1 MNCKNAHTEQ
11 CLLNE
16 EGFTLLEII
25 AVIVIMSIL
34 AVVAVPKYFDLQ
46 EEARKKAFSAGIS
59 EAIGRVNGHFAE
71 SVLNGQRPGSIVYD
85 EASLSGNEGQ
95 TTPVDLGDFELS
107 VDGNATHVYLTIT
120 GKPGTEMEGVETDP
134 DVQNEIH
141 VPKPGL

>member
-1 MNCKNAHTEQ
+1 MICKNAHIERN
-11 CLLNE
+11 LLND

-71 SVLNGQRPGSIVYD
+71 SVLSGQRPQDIAYN
-85 EASLSGNEGQ
+85 EETLSGNVGQ

-107 VDGNATHVYLTIT
+107 VDGNDTHVFLTIT
-120 GKPGTEMEGVETDP
+120 GKAGTEMENVEDDP
-134 DVQNEIH
+134 DVQNVIH
-141 VPKPGL
+141 IPKPGL